1 MAAVGFASAQST
13 PTITVSNQGSA
24 TAPSANA
31 SGVTLGTFTLVS
43 PQSGSAGDAQVT
55 SIPLTL
61 TTGSGGNA
69 SDLSACQVYGSNGST
84 ISSSGLSSLSGT
96 NTVTFTSPV
105 QLYGGQSA
113 QFTVRCN
120 VANNISS
127 GATYQFTAGTPTL
140 SGSTST
146 PAPTGAA
153 LSLALGTTPVVRP
166 GAQDTPM
173 AVISLSASNSNSSIQ
188 VSALPIS
195 LSFGGGASASSVS
208 DCRIRPLGSLG
219 TALNNGGNVPTTVA
233 GTNTFTLDSALSV
246 PAGGSTSVVLTCD
259 VSASAPSG
267 GTVLV
272 SVTPSSVSARVSGS
286 STTVTP
292 TTATTSSGNA
302 APTAGS
308 VLISASAPVT
318 GGPTIPGVPNTGF
331 GENTNLMVI
340 LASAIAMILGAM
352 LLRRRMV

>member
-1 MAAVGFASAQST
+1 MMAAGFASAQS
-13 PTITVSNQGSA
+13 PSVNVSNQGSA
-24 TAPSANA
+24 TSPSSGA
-31 SGVTLGTFTLVS
+31 SGVTLGTFTLATT
-43 PQSGSAGDAQVT
+43 QSGSAGDVQVT

-61 TTGSGGNA
+61 TTGSGANA
-69 SDLSACQVYGSNGST
+69 SDLSSCQVYNSNGSV
-84 ISSSGLSSLSGT
+84 ISSSGLAVVSGT
-96 NTVTFTSPV
+96 NTVTFSSPV
-105 QLYGGQSA
+105 QIGGGQSA

-120 VANNISS
+120 VGSNISS
-127 GATYQFTAGTPTL
+127 GATYQFTAGMPTL
-140 SGSTST
+140 STGSVTT
-146 PAPTGAA
+146 PTGAA

-195 LSFGGGASASSVS
+195 LSFGGGASASSIS
-208 DCRIRPLGSLG
+208 DCRIRPLGNLG
-219 TALNNGGNVPTTVA
+219 TALNSGGNVPTIIS
-233 GTNTFTLDSALSV
+233 GSNTITLDSPLSV
-246 PAGGSTSVVLTCD
+246 SAGNSTSVVLTCD

-272 SVTPSSVSARVSGS
+272 SITPSSVPATVSGS

-292 TTATTSSGNA
+292 TTATASNGNA

-340 LASAIAMILGAM
+340 FASAIAMILGAV
-352 LLRRRMV
+352 LLRRRMA